1 MLTMVSYEFVNIV
14 LIGFRPRTYCAV
26 GYVAV
31 YHSFLHHIKLF
42 ENHLAPFEP
51 NFNSESC
58 NSL

>member
-1 MLTMVSYEFVNIV
+1 MLTMVSYEFMNIV

-31 YHSFLHHIKLF
+31 YHSLLHHMFKK
-42 ENHLAPFEP
+42 HLSPFEP
-51 NFNSESC
+51 NFLSESC